1 MARFHLLQ
9 MGHKPPALPK
19 YQSAIG
25 AQRALLNA
33 GGMIHVFDQLLA
45 RIPPAKMLPGDIAV
59 LDGEDS
65 MEATVICIGHK
76 MMGWHEECDEMVLME
91 AAIVKAAWRA

>member
-25 AQRALLNA
+25 ARRALLKA
-33 GGMIHVFDQLLA
+33 GGMISVLDQLLP
-45 RIPPAKMLPGDIAV
+45 RIPAAKMPPGDLAV
-59 LDGEDS
+59 LDGEAS
-65 MEATVICIGHK
+65 MEATVICLGHK
-76 MMGWHEECDEMVLME
+76 MIGWHEEHDEMVLME
-91 AAIVKAAWRA
+91 AAVVKAAWRA